1 MHTFSKKIILINIM
15 KKIEQHI
22 ESLGMFLHI
31 HAYLYSKAV
40 VFKLLFNLIGKLN
53 IEDIKMFYH

>member
-1 MHTFSKKIILINIM
+1 M